1 MDKLATFAPLVARI
15 LIAAIFLAASV
26 GHLGDVAGFTG
37 FIASGGVPAFL
48 AWPAIVFELALG
60 VSIIL
65 GFQTRIMA
73 LLGAG
78 FCVVTAVLYH
88 FEPANPTQMIMFL
101 KNFAIAGGF
110 LMLLT
115 HGPGAVAID
124 KS

>member
-1 MDKLATFAPLVARI
+1 MDKLATFAPLMARI
-15 LIAAIFLAASV
+15 LIGAIFLAAVV
-26 GHLGDVAGFTG
+26 GHLGDVAGFTS
-37 FIASGGVPAFL
+37 FMASGGLPAFL
-48 AWPAIVFELALG
+48 AWPAIVFELVLG
-60 VSIIL
+60 VSIIV

-88 FEPANPTQMIMFL
+88 FDPANPTQMIMFL

-110 LMLLT
+110 LMLFA
-115 HGPGAVAID
+115 HGAGAVAID